1 MERSE
6 RDPERPNANA
16 VNTATAASAGTT
28 TPMASARHPVPP
40 GEWPQPEEDDFS
52 KYERPRITA
61 RFIAFTTDVTVLGIS
76 AYAMAGAYGDL
87 LRKII
92 PHWITFTLLF
102 MVVLLV
108 YSILFEASRL
118 RGTPGKRL
126 MGYVVVDTKG
136 KRLSFWRV
144 VARNLLRPV
153 SFLTGGF
160 MMMLFSPDG
169 QMLHDKIVGAI
180 AEGLPPE
187 R

>member
-1 MERSE
+1 MEKSE
-6 RDPERPNANA
+6 RPIDPERPH
-16 VNTATAASAGTT
+16 ATAVPAIPSAPHTGA
-28 TPMASARHPVPP
+28 ASARHPIPP
-40 GEWPQPEEDDFS
+40 EEWPQPEEDDFS
-52 KYERPRITA
+52 KYERPRLTT
-61 RFIAFTTDVTVLGIS
+61 RLVAFTSDVMVLGIS
-76 AYAMAGAYGDL
+76 AYAMYGAYENI
-87 LRKII
+87 LRKIM
-92 PHWITFTLLF
+92 PHWTICVLLF
-102 MVVLLV
+102 IVVFFV
-108 YSILFEASRL
+108 YSVLFEASPL

-153 SFLTGGF
+153 SFVTGGF